1 MIFRQMYVLAV
12 IIAILWGMLS
22 GKYDIKEQL

>member
-1 MIFRQMYVLAV
+1 MYVLAV

-22 GKYDIKEQL
+22 EKYDIKEQL